1 MDFQIPEKLYYKIG
15 EVAKFTGIK
24 THVLR
29 YWETEFKAIR
39 PNKSRSNQRLYR
51 KQDVE
56 LILRLKDLLYNQGFT
71 IAGARKKLREK
82 PADKVAEVSAEPVS
96 ASASVQ
102 AKSKKPESPEASD
115 QLALPLSGSY
125 DPKLL
130 KEIRQDLLLLK
141 KSLEASP

>member
-1 MDFQIPEKLYYKIG
+1 MDFQIPDKLYYKIG

-51 KQDVE
+51 KKDVD
-56 LILRLKDLLYNQGFT
+56 LILHLKDLLYNQGFT

-82 PADKVAEVSAEPVS
+82 PAKKVEAPVVENV
-96 ASASVQ
+96 ATTKTDDQLTLPLAASV
-102 AKSKKPESPEASD
+102 
-115 QLALPLSGSY
+115 
-125 DPKLL
+125 DPKIL
-130 KEIRQDLLLLK
+130 KEIRQDILHLK
-141 KSLEASP
+141 KSLSVRP

>member
-82 PADKVAEVSAEPVS
+82 PAEKVSEVAVDVPVAPSQAETKKHVSD
-96 ASASVQ
+96 
-102 AKSKKPESPEASD
+102 EASD

-130 KEIRQDLLLLK
+130 KEIRQDLLRLK
-141 KSLEASP
+141 KSLEVNP

>member
-1 MDFQIPEKLYYKIG
+1 MDFQIPDKLYYKIG
-15 EVAKFTGIK
+15 EVAQFTGVK

-56 LILRLKDLLYNQGFT
+56 LILRLKDLLYCQGFT

-82 PADKVAEVSAEPVS
+82 PADPSTLADADGSVKVEASPKNSKVADL
-96 ASASVQ
+96 
-102 AKSKKPESPEASD
+102 D
-115 QLALPLSGSY
+115 QLALPLAGSY
-125 DPKLL
+125 DPALL
-130 KEIRQDLLLLK
+130 KEIRQDVLRLK
-141 KSLEASP
+141 KSLEVKP

>member
-1 MDFQIPEKLYYKIG
+1 MDFQIPDKLYYKIG
-15 EVAKFTGIK
+15 EVAKFTGVK

-56 LILRLKDLLYNQGFT
+56 LILHLKDLLYNQGFT

-82 PADKVAEVSAEPVS
+82 PDRKVAEPVKKSTVKTSA
-96 ASASVQ
+96 AD
-102 AKSKKPESPEASD
+102 D
-115 QLALPLSGSY
+115 QLALPLSGSV
-125 DPKLL
+125 DLKLL
-130 KEIRQDLLLLK
+130 KEIREDILQLK
-141 KSLEASP
+141 KSLKIAP

>member
-1 MDFQIPEKLYYKIG
+1 MDFQIPDKLYYKIG

-51 KQDVE
+51 KQDVD
-56 LILRLKDLLYNQGFT
+56 LILHLKDLLYNQGFT

-82 PADKVAEVSAEPVS
+82 PAKNVEAPAI
-96 ASASVQ
+96 
-102 AKSKKPESPEASD
+102 KESSTTKADD
-115 QLALPLSGSY
+115 QLALPLTGSV
-125 DPKLL
+125 DPHIL
-130 KEIRQDLLLLK
+130 KEIRQDILNLK
-141 KSLEASP
+141 KSLGA

>member
-1 MDFQIPEKLYYKIG
+1 MDFQIPDKLYYKIG

-51 KQDVE
+51 KQDVD
-56 LILRLKDLLYNQGFT
+56 LILHLKDLLYNQGFT

-82 PADKVAEVSAEPVS
+82 PAKGPEVPVVENPTNK
-96 ASASVQ
+96 AA
-102 AKSKKPESPEASD
+102 D
-115 QLALPLSGSY
+115 QLALPLAASV
-125 DPKLL
+125 DPKIL
-130 KEIRQDLLLLK
+130 KEIRQDILRLK
-141 KSLEASP
+141 KSLGARP

>member
-1 MDFQIPEKLYYKIG
+1 MDFQIPDKLYFKIG

-29 YWETEFKAIR
+29 YWETEFKSIR

-51 KQDVE
+51 KQDVD

-82 PADKVAEVSAEPVS
+82 PAKVVDAPVVKSEPVAEVVG
-96 ASASVQ
+96 
-102 AKSKKPESPEASD
+102 
-115 QLALPLSGSY
+115 QLALPLAGSL
-125 DPKLL
+125 DL
-130 KEIRQDLLLLK
+130 KILKAIRQDILRLK
-141 KSLEASP
+141 KSLDAKP

>member
-1 MDFQIPEKLYYKIG
+1 MDFQIPDKLYYKIG

-51 KQDVE
+51 KQDVD
-56 LILRLKDLLYNQGFT
+56 LILHLKDLLYNQGFT

-82 PADKVAEVSAEPVS
+82 PAKKVDAPVV
-96 ASASVQ
+96 ANVTNTTTD
-102 AKSKKPESPEASD
+102 D
-115 QLALPLSGSY
+115 QLTLPLASSV
-125 DPKLL
+125 DPKIL
-130 KEIRQDLLLLK
+130 KEIRQDILRLK
-141 KSLEASP
+141 KSLGARP